1 MDPSSGEAF
10 AEDPVCKA
18 FLANETATAAI
29 KATKPIAECEPLDYA
44 AVCVAGGHGPM
55 WDLPGDEAFN
65 GFVAKAYEGGKVVSA
80 VCHGTVGLLNVKLS
94 TGKFLID
101 GRKVTSFSNAEED
114 AVSLSSV
121 MPFMLETELVGR
133 GAEYSKAAEQWGEH
147 VVVDGRIVTG
157 QNPASA
163 TAMAEAVVKAIA
175 A

>member
-65 GFVAKAYEGGKVVSA
+65 GFVAKAYEGGKVVSGESSLGRFSGGCA
-80 VCHGTVGLLNVKLS
+80 ACWGPSELTRLPATGVSSASTPAHWPDALLA
-94 TGKFLID
+94 F
-101 GRKVTSFSNAEED
+101 
-114 AVSLSSV
+114 LSSRSCL
-121 MPFMLETELVGR
+121 PRYRWTLER
-133 GAEYSKAAEQWGEH
+133 
-147 VVVDGRIVTG
+147 
-157 QNPASA
+157 
-163 TAMAEAVVKAIA
+163 
-175 A
+175 